1 MGKLQIWGVAASILC
16 LMNYILDVLGLGLII
31 PAATCDLQMDTYR
44 KGLLTSVPFLG
55 LTLTSHLWGFLA
67 DSIGRRKS
75 VCLSLFSS
83 LLCSSLASIAPNYW
97 LMLLLRLFSGMG

>member
-1 MGKLQIWGVAASILC
+1 
-16 LMNYILDVLGLGLII
+16 MNYALDVLGMSFII
-31 PAATCDLQMDTYR
+31 PAATCELQLDTFK

-75 VCLSLFSS
+75 VAWSLGLTVLFSA
-83 LLCSSLASIAPNYW
+83 LAALAPSYW
-97 LMLLLRLFSGMG
+97 IMLVFRMLSGMG

>member
-1 MGKLQIWGVAASILC
+1 
-16 LMNYILDVLGLGLII
+16 MNYALDVLGMSFII
-31 PAATCDLQMDTYR
+31 PAATCDLEMDTYK

-75 VCLSLFSS
+75 VCWSLFSALLFSS
-83 LLCSSLASIAPNYW
+83 LAAFAPNYW
-97 LMLLLRLFSGMG
+97 IMLVLRLLSGMG